1 MPSLHDFLYAAGDLL
16 MPRSCLVCG
25 TRLGLRERHLCLSC
39 AADLPFTRH
48 WLQAHNPLAD
58 RFNAVLE
65 RHRGDEPMDYAYA
78 AALLFYKGDYRR
90 IPQAVK
96 YQGNLAAGRWFG
108 AMLGRRLAAA
118 PPFADVDLIIPV
130 PLHWTRRWRR
140 GYNQAEIL
148 AKAVA
153 EAFAPTVATPSRR
166 WPIKSAMTGGVPVTK
181 GAPVTK
187 NVIPGS
193 TGNPAV
199 CRTDLLVRTRR
210 TRTQTR
216 LDVEQKARN
225 VEAAFHVPER
235 LAWDLHVKRS
245 GSGTTPRAILASARH
260 ILLIDDTFTTGAT
273 LYACYAA
280 LRPYTSAR
288 ISVATLAAVEG
299 TPSLPH
305 ERPSGSAISPSAPT
319 LSPFA
324 PAGTHE
330 PTKTT

>member
-1 MPSLHDFLYAAGDLL
+1 MPSVHDFLFAAGDLL

-25 TRLGLRERHLCLSC
+25 TRLGLQERHLCLSC

-48 WLQAHNPLAD
+48 WLQTHNPLAD

-96 YQGNLAAGRWFG
+96 YRGNLAAGRWFG

-118 PPFADVDLIIPV
+118 PPFADVDLVIPV

-153 EAFAPTVATPSRR
+153 EA
-166 WPIKSAMTGGVPVTK
+166 MTR
-181 GAPVTK
+181 
-187 NVIPGS
+187 NVIPGM

-199 CRTDLLVRTRR
+199 CRTDLLVRSRR

-216 LDVEQKARN
+216 LNVEQKARN
-225 VEAAFHVPER
+225 VEAAFRVPER
-235 LAWDLHVKRS
+235 FAWGLRVNRL
-245 GSGTTPRAILASARH
+245 GTGTTPRSILASARH

-280 LRPYTSAR
+280 LRLYTSAR

-305 ERPSGSAISPSAPT
+305 ERPSGPALSPSAPV
-319 LSPFA
+319 
-324 PAGTHE
+324 GTFE
-330 PTKTT
+330 PTKTI

>member
-1 MPSLHDFLYAAGDLL
+1 

-25 TRLGLRERHLCLSC
+25 TRLGLQERHLCLSC

-48 WLQAHNPLAD
+48 WLQTHNPLAD

-96 YQGNLAAGRWFG
+96 YRGNLAAGRWFG

-118 PPFADVDLIIPV
+118 PPFADVDLVIPV

-153 EAFAPTVATPSRR
+153 EA
-166 WPIKSAMTGGVPVTK
+166 MTR
-181 GAPVTK
+181 
-187 NVIPGS
+187 NVIPGM

-199 CRTDLLVRTRR
+199 CRTDLLVRSRR

-216 LDVEQKARN
+216 LNVEQKARN
-225 VEAAFHVPER
+225 VEAAFRVPER
-235 LAWDLHVKRS
+235 FAWGLRVNRL
-245 GSGTTPRAILASARH
+245 GTGTTPRSILASARH

-280 LRPYTSAR
+280 LRLYTSAR

-305 ERPSGSAISPSAPT
+305 ERPSGPALSPSAPV
-319 LSPFA
+319 
-324 PAGTHE
+324 GTFE
-330 PTKTT
+330 PTKTI

>member
-1 MPSLHDFLYAAGDLL
+1 MPSLHDYLYAAGDLL

-96 YQGNLAAGRWFG
+96 YRGDLAAGRWFG
-108 AMLGRRLAAA
+108 SMLGRRLAAA
-118 PPFADVDLIIPV
+118 PPFADVDLVIPV
-130 PLHWTRRWRR
+130 PLHWTRQWRR

-153 EAFAPTVATPSRR
+153 EAFSPTAGN
-166 WPIKSAMTGGVPVTK
+166 AVPV
-181 GAPVTK
+181 
-187 NVIPGS
+187 
-193 TGNPAV
+193 V
-199 CRTDLLVRTRR
+199 CRTGLLVRSRR

-225 VEAAFHVPER
+225 VEAAFRVPER
-235 LAWDLHVKRS
+235 AVR
-245 GSGTTPRAILASARH
+245 ILSSARH

-305 ERPSGSAISPSAPT
+305 ERPSGPALVPS
-319 LSPFA
+319 S
-324 PAGTHE
+324 PAGTCE
-330 PTKTT
+330 PTKTI